1 MHILMAGGSGA
12 TGQAALNSLFKD
24 TPCDI
29 TLINRHHQP
38 IDAPE
43 GFHICQSSRGFS
55 NLDDLEVNEIDVAI
69 CCLGTTIKQAGSQDA
84 FKAVDLDGVLAFAN
98 LAKHRGC
105 KRFIVISSVGANAQS
120 KNFYLRTKGEM
131 ELGLERLG
139 FEQLV
144 ILRPSLLLGQRHEF
158 RLAESLASWLAPLLS
173 PFLLGS
179 LKQYRPTKI
188 QHVGQCIAHL
198 AHGDEH
204 VVAGITLLDSSKITQ
219 IAD

>member
-12 TGQAALNSLFKD
+12 TGQATLEHLLQGA
-24 TPCDI
+24 PCDI
-29 TLINRHHQP
+29 TLINRRHQP

-43 GFHICQSSRGFS
+43 GFHVRQSSHGFS
-55 NLDDLEVNEIDVAI
+55 NLDDLEVDKINVAI

-84 FKAVDLDGVLAFAN
+84 FKAVDLDSVLAFAS

-120 KNFYLRTKGEM
+120 KNFYLHTKGEM

-173 PFLLGS
+173 PLLLGP
-179 LKQYRPTKI
+179 LKQYRPTTI

-198 AHGDEH
+198 AHDET
-204 VVAGITLLDSSKITQ
+204 VLAGITLLDSNEIAQ